1 MLDKLLIRW
10 VLQPYWRLTR
20 SQTLGVQG
28 IVVDGANKVLLVR
41 HSYVRGW
48 HLPGGGVERHENLE
62 QALRRELFEESGIEL
77 TSKPCLHGIFSNFER
92 SAGDHIGVYVVRDWK
107 RVREPSSGLEI
118 IENRF
123 FALASLPDGLIAGAK
138 RRLSEVF
145 DKQPVS
151 SDW

>member
-28 IVVDGANKVLLVR
+28 IVIDGANKVLLVR

-62 QALRRELFEESGIEL
+62 QALRRELFETYEQAMPPWLFLQLRTIGGGSY
-77 TSKPCLHGIFSNFER
+77 R
-92 SAGDHIGVYVVRDWK
+92 SLCGAR
-107 RVREPSSGLEI
+107 LEACP
-118 IENRF
+118 R
-123 FALASLPDGLIAGAK
+123 ALF
-138 RRLSEVF
+138 RT
-145 DKQPVS
+145 
-151 SDW
+151 